1 MAYSTG
7 STIIDDDFNL
17 FAKGVTTAGGA
28 DSSTVANV
36 NYIWKNTGAM
46 PRGLGQAATLVG
58 VSTGNTIAAANWA
71 ALISYIT
78 TIGNHTGTSL
88 TAMTS
93 PVAGNTISVVS
104 AISGNLTNI
113 WAAAGRNDASA
124 SGADSS
130 TTNSTT
136 TSWGTSAT
144 LTKTFT
150 WSSADA
156 FRAFFN
162 AGGMIRL
169 GLSRSGGSATAQ
181 NTAWSNL
188 LTACGTLVLT
198 GANAS
203 KTIAGV
209 GYTGF
214 TKIGGSGSP
223 STYQTGIGAEWLY
236 NTGARDTLYTLFQQS
251 DTTYL
256 YTANFARL
264 RYSLNTTGT
273 VLTIEVFLS
282 DAYAGATSVDGTLSA
297 TFTVRPPST
306 TYITN
311 VWGTVT
317 VNTPSWVLV

>member
-58 VSTGNTIAAANWA
+58 VSTGNTIAASNWA

-93 PVAGNTISVVS
+93 PVAGDTISVVS

-113 WAAAGRNDASA
+113 WAAAGRNDAA
-124 SGADSS
+124 ANGTQVS
-130 TTNSTT
+130 TNTTT
-136 TSWGTSAT
+136 TSSWTTSAT

-162 AGGMIRL
+162 AGGSIRVSL
-169 GLSRSGGSATAQ
+169 NRNGGSATPQ
-181 NTAWSNL
+181 NSAWSNL
-188 LTACGTLVLT
+188 LTACGLIVLT
-198 GANAS
+198 GANVS
-203 KTIAGV
+203 KTIV
-209 GYTGF
+209 GTSYTGL
-214 TKIGGSGSP
+214 TKIGGSGTP
-223 STYQTGIGAEWLY
+223 SVYETGIGAEWLY
-236 NTGARDTLYTLFQQS
+236 NTGTRNTLYTLFQQS

-256 YTANFARL
+256 YTANFVRL

-282 DAYAGATSVDGTLSA
+282 DAYPGGTVDGNLSA
-297 TFTVRPPST
+297 SFPVVPPST
-306 TYITN
+306 TYITD

-317 VNTPSWVLV
+317 PNTPSWVLV